1 VLQSV
6 QLLADATESFAHNM
20 VDKLEPNLP
29 RIAENLAKSLML
41 VTVLNPRIGYDKAVA
56 IGKKALKENLT
67 LRDAADQLGYV
78 KPADFD
84 AWVKPE
90 EMVTPG
96 ATLPGGGG

>member
-1 VLQSV
+1 
-6 QLLADATESFAHNM
+6 M

-56 IGKKALKENLT
+56 IGKKALAENLT
-67 LRDAADQLGYV
+67 LRDAAEQLGYV
-78 KPADFD
+78 APADFD

-90 EMVTPG
+90 EMVSPG
-96 ATLPGGGG
+96 ASLPGG